1 MHRATP
7 YDINFRGYSSGGCRT
22 LVDTIAD
29 EHLMQESTNSQGMK
43 GESWPTCES
52 PQNYGFT
59 SVVADARKSGNP
71 GKIQQCAEGFM
82 SFIGGNRNFPVMAM
96 MDDRRHRLINL
107 AKDAAKGASALFGLK
122 EWGQQFL
129 NTDTGMF
136 MTGNTEKLLKF
147 ALVDNQNGQSQQ
159 SSGGGSGG
167 GASRFAPISEHLLK
181 KGAIRKS
188 DGRIVIPSPSGVEF
202 DVEEFIVEPRAANGG
217 GSGGASNSDGS
228 QGSSKPTGQKTLHK
242 QDSKIYKQ
250 FDKNAIFTRHN
261 DGYANI
267 TPDISQTYHKDPT
280 HDTRCDQNHVHIGF
294 SGMKI
299 WVDESGCWSTKPIQI
314 RNCDD
319 KGGTSSGG
327 PPTSG
332 PPAMSASS
340 PMSIDNSGNMSMA
353 VQNPLS
359 IMSGAEYARDIDN
372 PVPYDFSPK
381 TVQPLGLLCKAPLF
395 VDTDGYL
402 TSTGGGAGG
411 ISEAPNDAYYYARH
425 ALGWSALGSMANQ
438 NSNTVAITGGTIDG
452 ITLDGGTF

>member
-1 MHRATP
+1 
-7 YDINFRGYSSGGCRT
+7 
-22 LVDTIAD
+22 
-29 EHLMQESTNSQGMK
+29 
-43 GESWPTCES
+43 
-52 PQNYGFT
+52 
-59 SVVADARKSGNP
+59 
-71 GKIQQCAEGFM
+71 M

-107 AKDAAKGASALFGLK
+107 AKDAAKGASAMFGLK

-159 SSGGGSGG
+159 SSGGGGG
-167 GASRFAPISEHLLK
+167 GGAASRFAPISEHLLK
-181 KGAIRKS
+181 RGAIRKA

-202 DVEEFIVEPRAANGG
+202 DVEEFVVEPRAGNG

-250 FDKNAIFTRHN
+250 FDNKAIFTRHN
-261 DGYANI
+261 DGYMNV

-294 SGMKI
+294 SGNKI
-299 WVDESGCWSTKPIQI
+299 WVDNSGNWTTKPLEI

-319 KGGTSSGG
+319 KGGTSSGPPATMG
-327 PPTSG
+327 PP
-332 PPAMSASS
+332 PHSASS
-340 PMSIDNSGNMSMA
+340 PLSIDQNANLSMA
-353 VQNPLS
+353 VQNPLAV
-359 IMSGAEYARDIDN
+359 MGALVFDL
-372 PVPYDFSPK
+372 DFP
-381 TVQPLGLLCKAPLF
+381 TVSQRSVSPLGLLCKSPLF

-402 TSTGGGAGG
+402 TSTGGATGMVP
-411 ISEAPNDAYYYARH
+411 EAPNDGLMYGRQSLNWH
-425 ALGWSALGSMANQ
+425 RAL
-438 NSNTVAITGGTIDG
+438 AITGDI
-452 ITLDGGTF
+452 LDGGNF

>member
-7 YDINFRGYSSGGCRT
+7 YDINFRGYTSGGART

-159 SSGGGSGG
+159 SSGGGA
-167 GASRFAPISEHLLK
+167 ASRFAPISEHLRK
-181 KGAIRKS
+181 RGAIRRA

-202 DVEEFIVEPRAANGG
+202 DVEEFIVDPR
-217 GSGGASNSDGS
+217 
-228 QGSSKPTGQKTLHK
+228 
-242 QDSKIYKQ
+242 
-250 FDKNAIFTRHN
+250 
-261 DGYANI
+261 
-267 TPDISQTYHKDPT
+267 
-280 HDTRCDQNHVHIGF
+280 
-294 SGMKI
+294 
-299 WVDESGCWSTKPIQI
+299 
-314 RNCDD
+314 
-319 KGGTSSGG
+319 
-327 PPTSG
+327 
-332 PPAMSASS
+332 
-340 PMSIDNSGNMSMA
+340 
-353 VQNPLS
+353 
-359 IMSGAEYARDIDN
+359 
-372 PVPYDFSPK
+372 
-381 TVQPLGLLCKAPLF
+381 
-395 VDTDGYL
+395 
-402 TSTGGGAGG
+402 
-411 ISEAPNDAYYYARH
+411 
-425 ALGWSALGSMANQ
+425 
-438 NSNTVAITGGTIDG
+438 
-452 ITLDGGTF
+452 